1 VQIEFL
7 PDYSTWEDWNGN
19 ILHYYGEQNFPFL
32 PEPQWRDV
40 AFAITL
46 NAVFDTYGIPAPDT
60 FEDWRD
66 WARAFTTSVNGKT
79 F

>member
-1 VQIEFL
+1 M
-7 PDYSTWEDWNGN
+7 
-19 ILHYYGEQNFPFL
+19 LHYYGEQNFPFL

-40 AFAITL
+40 ASAITL
-46 NAVFDTYGIPAPDT
+46 NAVFDTYGIPSPDIY
-60 FEDWRD
+60 EDWRD

>member
-1 VQIEFL
+1 MQIEFL

-32 PEPQWRDV
+32 PEPLWRDV

-46 NAVFDTYGIPAPDT
+46 NSVFDTYGIPAPDT

-79 F
+79 S